1 VSHFKEREEKVC
13 LNCSAELIGRYC
25 HKCGQENREPKST
38 VWGLITHFFYDITHF
53 DGKFFSTTGR
63 LIARPGFL
71 PKEYIRGRRASYLDP
86 IRMYIFSSAIFFL
99 IFFSVYHVGEISD
112 DNLPAKRTEAILDRT
127 KQELLKNSTSRED
140 SLLIEEQFARTD
152 SALTTTVV
160 VDTSKR
166 KNAKDTIVRKRSSRG
181 WKFGF
186 SDVNFKT
193 KQEYD
198 SAQVKLPPGKR
209 DGWFGRKMTY
219 RAIELNK
226 KMVEDEN
233 KFWKDVI
240 YKFVHTFPYLLFV
253 SLPLYALFLKLL
265 YIRRK
270 RFYYVDHGLF
280 LIFLYIYTFIFM
292 LFFLGIDQLE
302 DATKLEDLDWLLVAM
317 VLWGIY
323 YAWRAMHKFYQQGKF
338 KTTIKFLLFNLMCLV
353 TLIVLFSLFF
363 ILTVFSI

>member
-13 LNCSAELIGRYC
+13 LNCSAELNGRYC

-112 DNLPAKRTEAILDRT
+112 DNLPVKRTEAILDKT
-127 KQELLKNSTSRED
+127 KRELLKDATTRKD
-140 SLLIEEQFARTD
+140 SLLIEQQFARTD
-152 SALTTTVV
+152 SALTSTVA

-166 KNAKDTIVRKRSSRG
+166 KNVKDAVPGKRSVG
-181 WKFGF
+181 WQFNIG
-186 SDVNFKT
+186 DVPFET
-193 KQEYD
+193 KQAYD
-198 SAQVKLPPGKR
+198 SAQAKLPAGKR
-209 DGWFGRKMTY
+209 DNWLNRKIKV

-226 KMVEDEN
+226 RIEEDQN
-233 KFWKDVI
+233 KFWRDVI

-270 RFYYVDHGLF
+270 RFYYVDHALF
-280 LIFLYIYTFIFM
+280 LIFLYIYTFIFL

-302 DATKLEDLDWLLVAM
+302 DATKLEDLDWILVAM
-317 VLWGIY
+317 MLWGIY
-323 YAWRAMHKFYQQGKF
+323 YAWRAMHKFYEQGKF